1 MNNQP
6 ENRVQDSRVTETY
19 RALADERTP
28 NHLTEQVLKL
38 AADVR
43 TPYARARAWMRPAA
57 WAATVGLSLAI
68 VLEMTQLPSSDPDYV
83 SNSPAADSDAPG
95 NRHTRND
102 DARNDDVALPARSFE
117 AESSVPV
124 STTQKDTA
132 AEAKRK
138 RATTQ
143 APLAPETPSKEEFAP
158 RVEKVMQEAE
168 ALARARAGSDTGSV
182 GALAVADAPAAE
194 TQLTEQM
201 STDLAA
207 AHRDA
212 TDRLAAKQVSQ
223 EARSAADSFAAIS
236 AAANSDQACP
246 EPERETADAW
256 LACIQELRESGRDEQ
271 ADEEYEE
278 FRQVYP
284 EFDDSVTDK

>member
-1 MNNQP
+1 MNNER
-6 ENRVQDSRVTETY
+6 ENRAQDSRVTETY

-28 NHLTEQVLKL
+28 DHLTEQVLKL
-38 AADVR
+38 AAGVR

-68 VLEMTQLPSSDPDYV
+68 VLELTQLPSSDPDYV
-83 SNSPAADSDAPG
+83 SVSPAADSDAPVD
-95 NRHTRND
+95 RHARDD
-102 DARNDDVALPARSFE
+102 DAALPAQSVV
-117 AESSVPV
+117 AESPVPV
-124 STTQKDTA
+124 STTQKDIA

-138 RATTQ
+138 RATAQ
-143 APLAPETPSKEEFAP
+143 APLTLETPSNEEFAP
-158 RVEKVMQEAE
+158 RAEKVMREAE
-168 ALARARAGSDTGSV
+168 ALARARTGSDTGSI
-182 GALAVADAPAAE
+182 GAPAEADVPAAE
-194 TQLTEQM
+194 TRLTEQM

-212 TDRLAAKQVSQ
+212 ADRLAAKQVSQ
-223 EARSAADSFAAIS
+223 EARSAAASFAAMS

-256 LACIQELRESGRDEQ
+256 LACILKLRESGRDEQ

-284 EFDDSVTDK
+284 EFDDSITDK